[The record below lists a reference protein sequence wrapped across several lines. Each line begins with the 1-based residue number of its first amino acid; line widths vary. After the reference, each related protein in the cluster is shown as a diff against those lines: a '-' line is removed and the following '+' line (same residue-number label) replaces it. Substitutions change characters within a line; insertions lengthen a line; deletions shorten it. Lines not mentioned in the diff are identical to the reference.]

1 MKQYGYNAGKEKRL
15 RYFYEEEH
23 HFLSV
28 WLNPL
33 YQQNYKL
40 LKDSRK
46 KKKRKFD
53 FTPKIFWC
61 FAD

>member
-46 KKKRKFD
+46 KKKK
-53 FTPKIFWC
+53 KI
-61 FAD
+61 